1 MSQPVTN
8 TVATQPSIENFKDL
22 PLEEL
27 TVMMDKLK
35 GFVSRR
41 TEIKKKEALQQI
53 QNIVR
58 LHELSYEEVVAVIR
72 TTTRRGKAPAVYRNP
87 INPRQTWS
95 GKGEAPTWI
104 TNAKDPESLRIP
116 GA

>member
-8 TVATQPSIENFKDL
+8 QPNIDNFKDL

-27 TVMMDKLK
+27 QAMQEKLK
-35 GFVSRR
+35 SFVSRR
-41 TEIKKKEALQQI
+41 LENKKKEALQQI

-87 INPRQTWS
+87 TNPRQTWS

>member
-8 TVATQPSIENFKDL
+8 QPNIDNFKDL

-27 TVMMDKLK
+27 QVMQEKLK
-35 GFVSRR
+35 SFVSRR
-41 TEIKKKEALQQI
+41 LENKKKEALQQI

-87 INPRQTWS
+87 TNPRQTWS

-104 TNAKDPESLRIP
+104 TNAKDPEALRIP